1 MLNKHLTEFKLA
13 VLDYTIQEMFLVE
26 NLTKQDNCY
35 IYITSVQQ
43 NIFEWIDLETET
55 DINIYLNYL
64 KNLL

>member
-35 IYITSVQQ
+35 IYITSIQQ
-43 NIFEWIDLETET
+43 NMFEWIDLETET
-55 DINIYLNYL
+55 DVNIYLNYL